1 MKYSLK
7 SIFEKQTN
15 ITKYLWHPNLSNES
29 NFLLTSQSSGHME
42 LFLTRPEAAVLDDD
56 DGEEGEYLK
65 LYWDKFSLYRV
76 ETGKMKN
83 L

>member
-1 MKYSLK
+1 
-7 SIFEKQTN
+7 
-15 ITKYLWHPNLSNES
+15 
-29 NFLLTSQSSGHME
+29 ME

-76 ETGKMKN
+76 KTGKMKN